1 MLTNKR
7 LNKFIATM
15 SVSLLLS
22 QSAFAATYKVVPND
36 SLYKIGKLFNTSVTS
51 LKNDNNLKG
60 DIIYPGQALN
70 VPAKVHTVVSGESL
84 YLIAKKYN
92 VSLDSLRKA
101 NNKWDNLIYPNNKL
115 LIPSSNVT
123 SNNTKTSTNSATNKP
138 SSNSVQAPQK
148 AKSVIPYTQAD
159 LDVLSRLVHAEA
171 GGESYKTR
179 VCVAAVVINR
189 VKSNQFP
196 NSIQKVVYEVSDGHY
211 QFTPVLNGMINKPA
225 TEEDKKAALEAL
237 NGNDPTKGALYFF
250 DNTITNKWLLSK
262 PVALHSDKM
271 TFAY

>member
-1 MLTNKR
+1 MLRNKR

-22 QSAFAATYKVVPND
+22 QSVFAATYKVVPND

-51 LKNDNNLKG
+51 IKNNNNLKG

-70 VPAKVHTVVSGESL
+70 VPAKVHNVVSGESL
-84 YLIAKKYN
+84 YLISKKYN
-92 VSLDSLRKA
+92 ISLDSLRKA
-101 NNKWDNLIYPNNKL
+101 NNKWDNLIYPNDKL
-115 LIPSSNVT
+115 LIPSLNV
-123 SNNTKTSTNSATNKP
+123 TSTNSATTKP
-138 SSNSVQAPQK
+138 SSTSVQASTTP
-148 AKSVIPYTQAD
+148 KSVIPYTQDD

-179 VCVAAVVINR
+179 VCVASVVINR

-196 NSIQKVVYEVSDGHY
+196 NSIKGVVYEVSDGHY

-250 DNTITNKWLLSK
+250 DNTVTNKWLLSK

>member
-1 MLTNKR
+1 MLFR
-7 LNKFIATM
+7 
-15 SVSLLLS
+15 S
-22 QSAFAATYKVVPND
+22 
-36 SLYKIGKLFNTSVTS
+36 
-51 LKNDNNLKG
+51 
-60 DIIYPGQALN
+60 
-70 VPAKVHTVVSGESL
+70 
-84 YLIAKKYN
+84 
-92 VSLDSLRKA
+92 
-101 NNKWDNLIYPNNKL
+101 
-115 LIPSSNVT
+115 
-123 SNNTKTSTNSATNKP
+123 
-138 SSNSVQAPQK
+138 
-148 AKSVIPYTQAD
+148 
-159 LDVLSRLVHAEA
+159 
-171 GGESYKTR
+171 
-179 VCVAAVVINR
+179 INR